1 MIELATTARSAEDA
15 ARSLDCE
22 LGSIVKSLVFSVG
35 PRPVLAPVA
44 GDRRCRQNTLGRL
57 LGMKGTI
64 DRADADTVRGVTGF
78 SIGGVPPV
86 AHCSHLPT
94 VIDASLWRFSLV
106 YAAAGHPHWAFPET
120 PDALARMTGG
130 IVSEEIALPT

>member
-94 VIDASLWRFSLV
+94 VIDASLWALFPRLRRRWPPSLGLPGD
-106 YAAAGHPHWAFPET
+106 AGRPRPA
-120 PDALARMTGG
+120 
-130 IVSEEIALPT
+130 